1 MADACPYCGTVLT
14 TSLRFCVNC
23 RRSVT
28 ENKISIVNLS
38 DEEVDATTSKK
49 YKLSRKS
56 TYDIHRQIRTF
67 FFTSSTLLMLVIS
80 YYYAMKAIN
89 QPIPGEKE
97 IVKVWNQIRA
107 QGKF

>member
-1 MADACPYCGTVLT
+1 MADACPYCGTLLT

-28 ENKISIVNLS
+28 ENKISIVNLH
-38 DEEVDATTSKK
+38 DEEEEAATSKK

-56 TYDIHRQIRTF
+56 SYDIHRQVRTF

-89 QPIPGEKE
+89 QPVPGDKE
-97 IVKVWNQIRA
+97 IAKILKQIQA
-107 QGKF
+107 QIKK